1 MDVKRYDQWIDPEF
15 DHRCKCEQR
24 EAKWGRYVL
33 YDDIKHLLTRPDP
46 MSKEEAEKLVDEL
59 LTDDR
64 PYEWKSL
71 SPAYIKIISALTGIP
86 RPDPA
91 EVERLVVK
99 YSTTINESYN
109 TDVAADEDLPTILQ
123 DFVADLLKLVGGE

>member
-91 EVERLVVK
+91 EVERLVNRLITAAMQWGATEHT
-99 YSTTINESYN
+99 SRR
-109 TDVAADEDLPTILQ
+109 VAMDRAR
-123 DFVADLLKLVGGE
+123 ADLLKLVGGE